1 MDTYTGTHPQLWIDG
16 YQGRGLQVSKIFDG
30 YKSVTDWP
38 ASDFYQEITKEY
50 PDAKVILTTRNP
62 DSWWKSIKDTIHIHS
77 PVVHT
82 WGLFFLQAFV
92 PRFRRFW
99 YMIRHIATLHM
110 EETEAKAD
118 FLRHSAQVKATIPAE
133 KLLEFSMKDGWQPLC
148 TFLGVPVPKV
158 PFPKSNSREEATQK
172 LTSLGKIGWI
182 AMLSAIAATGISV
195 GMAYIIGGRYF
206 SGIIAAVGI
215 CIMSS
220 CVMEAMRVSRFYGKK
235 AS

>member
-1 MDTYTGTHPQLWIDG
+1 
-16 YQGRGLQVSKIFDG
+16 
-30 YKSVTDWP
+30 
-38 ASDFYQEITKEY
+38 
-50 PDAKVILTTRNP
+50 
-62 DSWWKSIKDTIHIHS
+62 
-77 PVVHT
+77 
-82 WGLFFLQAFV
+82 
-92 PRFRRFW
+92 
-99 YMIRHIATLHM
+99 MIRHIATLHM

-158 PFPKSNSREEATQK
+158 PFPKSNSREEITQK
-172 LTSLGKIGWI
+172 LTRLGKIGWI

-195 GMAYIIGGRYF
+195 GMAYIIGGRHF

-220 CVMEAMRVSRFYGKK
+220 CVMDAMRVSRFYGKK